1 MAVPIQMKPNTS
13 ETPERILERL
23 EEAQVKHAKAILS
36 AYALLQEL
44 HDSGAIDICRG
55 ALGATDTIVTK
66 LSLAANLPESV
77 KIVRNLMLLGKIL
90 STVDPE
96 FLHRLANE
104 LARPKPRKLGLLRAA
119 RILVGEDGR
128 RVLAG
133 GAAFVQAFSRALA
146 KG

>member
-13 ETPERILERL
+13 ETPERVLERL
-23 EEAQVKHAKAILS
+23 EEAQVKHAKAILAS
-36 AYALLQEL
+36 YALLQEL
-44 HDSGAIDICRG
+44 HDSGAIDLCRG
-55 ALGATDTIVTK
+55 ALGAKDTIVTK

-77 KIVRNLMLLGKIL
+77 KMARNLMLLGKIL

-96 FLHRLANE
+96 FLHRLADE
-104 LARPKPRKLGLLRAA
+104 LSRPKPRKLGFFRAA
-119 RILVGEDGR
+119 RILMGKDGR

-133 GAAFVQAFSRALA
+133 SAAFVQAFSRALA

>member
-1 MAVPIQMKPNTS
+1 MAVPIQMRANTS
-13 ETPERILERL
+13 ETAERVLERL
-23 EEAQVKHAKAILS
+23 EEAQVKHAKAILA

-44 HDSGAIDICRG
+44 HDSGAIDLCHG

-77 KIVRNLMLLGKIL
+77 KIARNLMSLGKIL

-96 FLHRLANE
+96 FLHRLAEE
-104 LARPKPRKLGLLRAA
+104 LGRPKPRKVGLLRAV
-119 RILVGEDGR
+119 RILIGKDGR
-128 RVLAG
+128 RLLTG

>member
-1 MAVPIQMKPNTS
+1 MAVPIQMKPTTS
-13 ETPERILERL
+13 ETPERVLERL
-23 EEAQVKHAKAILS
+23 EEAQVKHAKAILA

-55 ALGATDTIVTK
+55 ALGAKETIVTK

-96 FLHRLANE
+96 FLHRLADE
-104 LARPKPRKLGLLRAA
+104 LARPKTRKLGVFRTA
-119 RILVGEDGR
+119 RILIGKDGR
-128 RVLAG
+128 RLLAG